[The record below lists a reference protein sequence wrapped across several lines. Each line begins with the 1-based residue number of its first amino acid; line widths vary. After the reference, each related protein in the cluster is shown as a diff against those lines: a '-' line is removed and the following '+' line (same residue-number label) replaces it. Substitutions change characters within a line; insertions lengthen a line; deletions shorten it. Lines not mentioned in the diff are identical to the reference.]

1 MILWVILFCAAL
13 FVDRSVAEWVHR
25 TTPLDKTHR
34 ATRMLIFAVRM
45 PGDIRF
51 SVAIAIVLVMFHPK
65 KWGGAAA
72 LLLSAVASGIN
83 WLIKWIAGRQRPIR
97 VIDPFAFH
105 HFPRGLSGLFHESGL
120 SFPSGDAAHAFAAAA
135 SLAILYPK
143 GRLIFYFIAVLVAV
157 ERVLENAH
165 YVSDVVAGA
174 GLGIVLGT
182 VITKFVLALSHSEP
196 RGFETLP
203 PP

>member
-1 MILWVILFCAAL
+1 
-13 FVDRSVAEWVHR
+13 
-25 TTPLDKTHR
+25 
-34 ATRMLIFAVRM
+34 MLIFLVRM

-51 SVAIAIVLVMFHPK
+51 SVGIAIVLVMFHPK
-65 KWGGAAA
+65 KWAGAAA

-83 WLIKWIAGRQRPIR
+83 WLIKWIVGRHRPIK

-105 HFPRGLSGLFHESGL
+105 HFPQGFWGLFREPSL

-135 SLAILYPK
+135 SLAILYPR
-143 GRLIFYFIAVLVAV
+143 GRMIFYFIAVMVAV
-157 ERVLENAH
+157 ERVMENAH

-182 VITKFVLALSHSEP
+182 VITTLVLALSHSEP
-196 RGFETLP
+196 RGFQTLP